1 MVQHV
6 QDAKRS
12 RRKRR
17 ELKKKA
23 KIRLA
28 QAAAVAGVGEE
39 QDLGEDALFS
49 LNIIKGSRALHST
62 GTRPV
67 FFICGTKN

>member
-1 MVQHV
+1 M

-17 ELKKKA
+17 ENKKKA

-49 LNIIKGSRALHST
+49 LDVIQGSQALQST
-62 GTRPV
+62 GAYPRST
-67 FFICGTKN
+67 